1 MKYQVY
7 VHTFPN
13 NKKYVG
19 LTTLENINQRWANGR
34 GYRTQKLMYRA
45 VLKWGWK
52 NIKHT
57 VYQCDTEKEMKYL
70 ERYLIAYYHS
80 NEPKYGYNVSAGGD
94 GSTGVPSAQRKT
106 IDQYDRQGNFIKTW
120 ESITAIDKALNYD
133 FRNISACV
141 RKKRPMAYN
150 YYWAYSGELPDFKTY
165 RTHRKVLQYDLQNN
179 LIAEFENA
187 VEAGKSLGKG
197 NTSIVDCCNK
207 KLKTAYN
214 FIWRWKQ

>member
-19 LTTLENINQRWANGR
+19 LSTLENINQRWANGR

-94 GSTGVPSAQRKT
+94 GSTGVPLAQRKT

-179 LIAEFENA
+179 LIAEFKNA
-187 VEAGKSLGKG
+187 VEAGKSLGKS
-197 NTSIVDCCNK
+197 NRNIVDCCNK